1 MFAQW
6 SGPMRTSNFGF
17 IHAAVMFALG
27 VVVGGG
33 LLGGVP
39 RDAQAVARMQSTSS
53 VKATCAS
60 NDAVADFVCRNTW
73 LANTRHSYR

>member
-1 MFAQW
+1 
-6 SGPMRTSNFGF
+6 MRASNFGF
-17 IHAAVMFALG
+17 IHAVMMFALG
-27 VVVGGG
+27 VMVGGG

-39 RDAQAVARMQSTSS
+39 QDAQAIPSKQGISGVR
-53 VKATCAS
+53 ATCAS